1 MQGKSLRLL
10 GMISAPFDT
19 DGVRGPNNVASS
31 THDEAS
37 AVFGRL
43 ESPPRLLNTNSREV
57 TEVVMAFRN
66 KIYFIVLGIVA
77 QLLFF
82 GDVGARQVEPS
93 DNNTGQEMVTG
104 PEQHEMRLVSFEPWI
119 VEEQIMG
126 TVAAYVYDDVTT
138 ERPVDYW
145 EIYNQDGELLAVS
158 WFDSLGVRRTAVD
171 RGIVEEKDE
180 LEGIFVVVLDGDL
193 T

>member
-1 MQGKSLRLL
+1 
-10 GMISAPFDT
+10 
-19 DGVRGPNNVASS
+19 
-31 THDEAS
+31 
-37 AVFGRL
+37 
-43 ESPPRLLNTNSREV
+43 
-57 TEVVMAFRN
+57 MAFRN
-66 KIYFIVLGIVA
+66 KIYFIVFGIVA